1 MTLNDQQVPAFRR
14 GYRLQWEP
22 TQDCHVIL
30 YPEGMA
36 KLNESATAILQLVD
50 GKTTLATLIAELN
63 ARFPDAGGVDE
74 DVKAFFIQAIEQKW
88 IIFRELA

>member
-1 MTLNDQQVPAFRR
+1 MTFTDQHIPAFRR

-36 KLNESATAILQLVD
+36 KLNDSATAILQLVD
-50 GKTTLATLIAELN
+50 GKQTLASLIAVLN
-63 ARFPDAGGVDE
+63 ERFPDAGGVDD
-74 DVKAFFIQAIEQKW
+74 DVKEFFAEAVEQKW
-88 IIFRELA
+88 IIFREPA

>member
-1 MTLNDQQVPAFRR
+1 MILNDATLPAFRR

-22 TQDCHVIL
+22 TQESHVIL

-50 GKTTLATLIAELN
+50 GTRSVSALIAELD
-63 ARFPDAGGVDE
+63 ARFPDAGGVAE
-74 DVKAFFIQAIEQKW
+74 DVKAFLVQAGEQKW
-88 IIFRELA
+88 IIFREPA

>member
-1 MTLNDQQVPAFRR
+1 MTFTEQHIPAFRR

-36 KLNESATAILQLVD
+36 KLNDSATAILQLVD
-50 GKTTLATLIAELN
+50 GKQTLTSLIAVLN
-63 ARFPDAGGVDE
+63 ERFPDAGGVDD
-74 DVKAFFIQAIEQKW
+74 DVKEFFAEAVEQKW
-88 IIFRELA
+88 IIFREPA